1 MHGINWRSRNPIEPL
16 FEVDP
21 FWPKP
26 LPNNWLL
33 GSTIG
38 VSVDSDDHV
47 WIVHRGNLAPNEIP
61 AALDPPFA
69 EACCSAAPPILE
81 FDQEGNLLQHWGGPG
96 EGYDWPESNH
106 GVFVDHMNNVW
117 IGGNGGDDS
126 HALKFSH
133 SGEFLLQIGEDG
145 YPEPDSNSQTRY
157 QKVAKV
163 TFDASANEAYLA
175 DGYGNKRVAVV
186 DGDTGELKRYWGA
199 YGNRPSDDELPRY
212 DLMGA
217 PAHGAVSND
226 KSGTQQF
233 RNPVHCADPTNDGL
247 VYACDRPG
255 NRVQVFTKAG
265 EFVEEIY
272 LMTKTLGAGAV
283 WDIAFSTDPDQ
294 TFAYVA
300 DGMNEKVH
308 VLRRKPLEYIYSFGA
323 GGRMAGQFYGNH
335 SIAVDSKGN
344 VYTTETYEG
353 KRVQRFKYTG
363 MGNAMGD
370 VGVTWPDAGA
380 RNSLGFTEELEVNW
394 AAARTHR
401 RLDMRSWADDQR
413 RVVAASQVP
422 VLLPEPELPEHLDG
436 ALIFTGVGW
445 YSASIKDDEH
455 TVLITG
461 TTRRVRV
468 EGAEALKLPVLGE
481 DELSLT
487 RGEGIVEVYF
497 MAFGAV
503 YTISIECLQPDED
516 VRCTADDYALR
527 LADSLLLAS
536 GSE

>member
-1 MHGINWRSRNPIEPL
+1 MKSRLIVLSIGTLLAAILVWERTDSGEVGAQESVGGNAPM

-38 VSVDSDDHV
+38 VAVDSDDHV

-69 EACCSAAPPILE
+69 EACCHPAPPILE

-106 GVFVDHMNNVW
+106 GIAVDNLNNVW

-145 YPEPDSNSQTRY
+145 HAEPDSNSTTRY

-175 DGYGNKRVAVV
+175 DGYGNRRVAVV
-186 DGDTGELKRYWGA
+186 DGDTGELKRFWGA
-199 YGNRPSDDELPRY
+199 YGNTPSDDELPRY
-212 DLMGA
+212 DLANA
-217 PAHGAVSND
+217 PAHGAVSTD

-233 RNPVHCADPTNDGL
+233 RNPVHCADPTNDGF

-283 WDIAFSTDPDQ
+283 WDIAFSTDPEQ

-300 DGMNEKVH
+300 DGVNQQVH
-308 VLRRKPLEYIYSFGA
+308 VLRRKPLEYIYSFGS
-323 GGRMAGQFYGNH
+323 GGRMAGQFFGNH
-335 SIAVDSKGN
+335 SIAVDSTGN
-344 VYTTETYEG
+344 VYTTETFEG
-353 KRVQRFKYTG
+353 KRVQRFKHIG
-363 MGNAMGD
+363 MGSAAGD
-370 VGVTWPDAGA
+370 VGVPWP
-380 RNSLGFTEELEVNW
+380 NE
-394 AAARTHR
+394 
-401 RLDMRSWADDQR
+401 
-413 RVVAASQVP
+413 
-422 VLLPEPELPEHLDG
+422 
-436 ALIFTGVGW
+436 
-445 YSASIKDDEH
+445 
-455 TVLITG
+455 
-461 TTRRVRV
+461 
-468 EGAEALKLPVLGE
+468 
-481 DELSLT
+481 
-487 RGEGIVEVYF
+487 
-497 MAFGAV
+497 
-503 YTISIECLQPDED
+503 
-516 VRCTADDYALR
+516 
-527 LADSLLLAS
+527 
-536 GSE
+536 